1 MKIEEK
7 QCVTLVRDFVLEKI
21 KNKSA
26 RHELIDLA
34 ITECW
39 NNDKYDTEFISWL
52 LERGYKFLLEEFGGR
67 TPEVETELFLN
78 RFKEFV
84 RKIIERNQ
92 FRYGSITFFPY
103 PENAL
108 WKNNNDSPDGV
119 VSFKTS
125 DGKCC
130 IMKQDHECG
139 DMCWDEKIASFFTQ
153 LFGDKETAEMFLS
166 GRLDTVGYDKLIRIM
181 RGKIEFYKEKT
192 REELSAMSGTEV
204 IDFFEETFGKNY
216 FRYFDLEGNEISSDS
231 LNKHKEFWT
240 IYKPADGRFFYH
252 IDDEDDEDE
261 DKE

>member
-52 LERGYKFLLEEFGGR
+52 LERGYKFLLEEFGG
-67 TPEVETELFLN
+67 TLPEVETELFLG

-84 RKIIERNQ
+84 RKIIDKNQ
-92 FRYGSITFFPY
+92 FRYGSVPFFPY
-103 PENAL
+103 PKNAL
-108 WKNNNDSPDGV
+108 WKSNNDSPDGV
-119 VSFKTS
+119 ASFKTS

-130 IMKQDHECG
+130 IMRQDSECG
-139 DMCWDEKIASFFTQ
+139 RIGCDKKIVSFFTQ
-153 LFGDKETAEMFLS
+153 LFGDEETAKMFLS
-166 GRLDTVGYDKLIRIM
+166 SRYDTVDHDKLIRIM

-192 REELSAMSGTEV
+192 HEELEAMSDSEV
-204 IDFFEETFGKNY
+204 FDSFGETFGKSY
-216 FRYFDLEGNEISSDS
+216 FRYFDLSGNEIAPDT

-252 IDDEDDEDE
+252 IDDDGDEDE
-261 DKE
+261 E